1 MISKIY
7 KTYINVTGLKK
18 KHDQASTC
26 QLSNKHLY
34 DINVSQTSY
43 LTVNVYKLHVQCIS
57 VLRAQCNLFT
67 LDNTEGNEKLKERI
81 IYTLE
86 HTDLIANQTMCIIV
100 TNPLRA
106 RCQYSQL
113 SL

>member
-1 MISKIY
+1 MVSKKC
-7 KTYINVTGLKK
+7 KTYINVTVLKK

-34 DINVSQTSY
+34 DINLSQTSY

-57 VLRAQCNLFT
+57 VLKAQCNLFT
-67 LDNTEGNEKLKERI
+67 IDKTEGNEKLKGRI

-86 HTDLIANQTMCIIV
+86 HADLIANQTMYI
-100 TNPLRA
+100 RA

-113 SL
+113 LL